1 MSPYPQIQDWDG
13 VLPCS
18 DSAPPGKVKSLS
30 SDWAPPGQGCTSFL
44 RLNSTRDVAG
54 GGGDGLSVWD
64 MAECLASVTL

>member
-1 MSPYPQIQDWDG
+1 MESCPAQT
-13 VLPCS
+13 VLPQ
-18 DSAPPGKVKSLS
+18 DKVKSLS

-54 GGGDGLSVWD
+54 GGRGGVLFVWD